1 MLAVRGVCEVINAPL
16 ARHQGQAFL
25 FFCRLTQDGDSEG
38 CLHLDRLPNAA
49 EAIAIREALGIR
61 NWRTMTAIA
70 WTNSALIWRKTPP
83 IR

>member
-1 MLAVRGVCEVINAPL
+1 LLCVVSVKLSTRRWLVIKGKL
-16 ARHQGQAFL
+16 S
-25 FFCRLTQDGDSEG
+25 FCRLTQDGDSEG